1 MKEKPILFNTE
12 MVQAILEGRKTQT
25 RRVIKPQPKI
35 DKTGNLIW
43 GKWNYGQNTI
53 GPHIYNVIKKCPYGK
68 IGDRLWVR
76 ETWKA
81 TQQYPAPG
89 NFAEKIKVEYRA
101 GGEAWFEKGKWKS
114 PFRLTEVWR
123 PSIHMFRWS
132 SRINLEITNIRV
144 ERVQEISEEDAKA
157 EGIELSCALYGYP
170 CYKKTFHELW
180 DSINKKR
187 GYSWDSNPWVWVVEF
202 KRQQ

>member
-1 MKEKPILFNTE
+1 MKEKPILFNAE
-12 MVQAILEGRKTQT
+12 MVRAILEGRKTQT
-25 RRVIKPQPKI
+25 RRIVKGIGKNGKQYWTDLIQDTEIINNKEI
-35 DKTGNLIW
+35 SLGFEDENGDWHKTESA
-43 GKWNYGQNTI
+43 
-53 GPHIYNVIKKCPYGK
+53 CPYGQ

-76 ETWKA
+76 ETFNTDWCDNVIYKA
-81 TQQYPAPG
+81 DGGSA
-89 NFAEKIKVEYRA
+89 IDA
-101 GGEAWFEKGKWKS
+101 GYSKEPKWK
-114 PFRLTEVWR
+114 
-123 PSIHMFRWS
+123 PSIFMNRKY

-202 KRQQ
+202 KRQK